1 MCHEQRSPLPR
12 LRSYPE
18 KRFRELAYRDA
29 LEEASQEER
38 EMLRRDENLDRWR
51 EALVSLLSDL
61 QREFRDRKKS
71 HNRAA
76 HRANKEKTEE
86 AKQAFQKESE
96 DYKSWKLTASA
107 YKVDLDEKLSE
118 NKAARQQRHYR
129 WNESRDPGELLRRS
143 RDLLSER
150 RDASEITGDEEELLA
165 DIERFLNARG
175 N

>member
-1 MCHEQRSPLPR
+1 MSNGPLSPASESARKQR
-12 LRSYPE
+12 LRE
-18 KRFRELAYRDA
+18 MAYRDA

-38 EMLRRDENLDRWR
+38 EMLRADENLDLWR

-61 QREFRDRKKS
+61 QREFRERKKS

-76 HRANKEKTEE
+76 HHANKEKTDE
-86 AKQAFQKESE
+86 ARQAFQKETE

-129 WNESRDPGELLRRS
+129 
-143 RDLLSER
+143 
-150 RDASEITGDEEELLA
+150 
-165 DIERFLNARG
+165 FL
-175 N
+175 

>member
-1 MCHEQRSPLPR
+1 MSEESGNAPLSPASEAALK
-12 LRSYPE
+12 
-18 KRFRELAYRDA
+18 KRFREMAYRDA

-76 HRANKEKTEE
+76 HHANKEKTEE
-86 AKQAFQKESE
+86 ARQAFQKESE

-129 WNESRDPGELLRRS
+129 WNQSRDPRELLRRS
-143 RDLLSER
+143 RYLLLER
-150 RDASEITGDEEELLA
+150 QDVGEITRDEQRLLE
-165 DIERFLNARG
+165 DVERFLDAD
-175 N
+175 

>member
-1 MCHEQRSPLPR
+1 MSNGPLSPASESAR
-12 LRSYPE
+12 KQCLRE
-18 KRFRELAYRDA
+18 MAYRDA

-38 EMLRRDENLDRWR
+38 EMLRADENLDLWR

-61 QREFRDRKKS
+61 QREFRERKKS

-76 HRANKEKTEE
+76 HHANKEKTDE
-86 AKQAFQKESE
+86 ARQAFQKETE

-129 WNESRDPGELLRRS
+129 WNESRDPRELLRRS

-150 RDASEITGDEEELLA
+150 RDAGEITDDEDVLLS
-165 DIERFLNARG
+165 DIRRFLEAD
-175 N
+175 

>member
-1 MCHEQRSPLPR
+1 MSSDASLSPASEAAR
-12 LRSYPE
+12 
-18 KRFRELAYRDA
+18 KKHFREIAYRDA

-38 EMLRRDENLDRWR
+38 AMLRADENLELWR
-51 EALVSLLSDL
+51 EALVSLLADL
-61 QREFRDRKKS
+61 QHEFRDRKKS

-76 HRANKEKTEE
+76 HHANKEKTEE
-86 AKQAFQKESE
+86 ARQAFQKETE

-129 WNESRDPGELLRRS
+129 WNQSRDPRELLYRS

-150 RDASEITGDEEELLA
+150 RDAGEASGNEAALLA
-165 DIERFLNARG
+165 DIRRFLDAD
-175 N
+175 